1 MTLFRDLYSW
11 LARIHFGQWDN
22 LGSWRKA
29 VEKKSLCWLQCPPTI
44 SLPSING
51 RILKKRAT
59 SSVQSWQTAG
69 LVMGLDS
76 EQVIKYAKKHIDRL
90 TQCEDVEAALLAY
103 AFKQKGILSLEA
115 ETLIR
120 NRFAVYLD
128 SGTIPYRS
136 SHKDIRYVDTI
147 GMICPFLYSSGM
159 EALADRQLDEYDQAL
174 YNGIFPFHAFSLS
187 THLPMGVCDWS
198 RGVGWYILGIIE
210 SGKQEVR
217 ILKLAEEMLSL
228 QHPNG
233 SFGCFLFNS
242 GSRPESSGTALAG
255 LLFVRAYQICKDPR
269 FIIAAKKTELSLM
282 RMTRR
287 DGSVDYSQGDTE
299 GIGTYSRL
307 FGILPFTQG
316 MTLLLS
322 KRLDDCLERTVE

>member
-11 LARIHFGQWDN
+11 QARLHFGRWDN
-22 LGSWRKA
+22 FELWRKA
-29 VEKKSLCWLQCPPTI
+29 VEKKSLRWLQYPPTI
-44 SLPSING
+44 SLPTIKG
-51 RILKKRAT
+51 RKYKKRAT
-59 SSVQSWQTAG
+59 LSVQSWQAAG
-69 LVMGLDS
+69 LLMGLDG
-76 EQVIKYAKKHIDRL
+76 EQVKKYAKKHLDCL
-90 TQCEDVEAALLAY
+90 PQCEDVEAALLAY

-120 NRFAVYLD
+120 NRFANYLD

-136 SHKDIRYVDTI
+136 NKKDIRYVDTI
-147 GMICPFLYSSGM
+147 GMTCPFLYSSGM
-159 EALADRQLDEYDQAL
+159 EALADRQIDEYDQAL

-187 THLPMGVCDWS
+187 SHLPMGVCDWS

-210 SGKQEVR
+210 SGKQEER

-228 QHPNG
+228 QHPDG
-233 SFGCFLFNS
+233 CFGYFLFNS
-242 GSRPESSGTALAG
+242 ESRPESSGTALAG
-255 LLFVRAYQICKDPR
+255 LLFIRAYQICKDPR
-269 FIIAAKKTELSLM
+269 FIIAAKKTEQALM

-299 GIGTYSRL
+299 GIGAYSPL
-307 FGILPFTQG
+307 FDIMPFTQG

-322 KRLDDCLERTVE
+322 KRLDVCFERTIE